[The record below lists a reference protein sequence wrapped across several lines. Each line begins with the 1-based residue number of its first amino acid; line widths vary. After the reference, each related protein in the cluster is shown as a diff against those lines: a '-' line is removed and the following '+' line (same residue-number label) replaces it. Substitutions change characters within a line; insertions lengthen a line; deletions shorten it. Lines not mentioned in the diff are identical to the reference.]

1 MLLAFILC
9 FSTLPMTAFA
19 QEAVQEADVV
29 TEQAG
34 PAAEQEEQQQEE
46 AEAAAAPGAETPADK
61 STTAAAPGTED
72 SPAGEA
78 PDTVKTSVES
88 VSDSDAG
95 TQDTGADDEKK
106 ATVQKVQALIDALP
120 ETVTED
126 NAESVSAQLE
136 AIAEAMESLTEE
148 QIAELDMEHLYAIS
162 EAMSAPMT
170 VEEGEH
176 THFLCGKD
184 TCNGVGGHTEESMT
198 TFTHK
203 LWMDGNTL
211 MEDDKEVQKSNISNK
226 AFSGIGYALS
236 TGNYYLENSI
246 TLESPLYF
254 GDASEK
260 NVNLCLNG
268 NTITANGDF
277 DAVILYR
284 GNGHRVAFSLTDCK
298 NTGEIT
304 HSEEKNGCGVY
315 VYSSTRAK
323 FNMYGGSIT
332 GNNGHVTSSNTSTPG
347 GGGVYM
353 NCPNNMENDGGYFQM
368 YGGTIKDNSAT
379 NGGGVYMCNNVGNI
393 FKMYDGS
400 ITGNTAAEKGGGV
413 YSEGGTITMTGGRIE
428 RNNASQGGGMYESGG
443 SSVYFTMSGGNITD
457 NTATDKGGGVYVSEG
472 GNFKLNGSV
481 QITGN
486 TKNSAANNV
495 ELAAGKTITIL
506 SGLTDGASIGVTTEK
521 TPEKGDYSKVASGAE
536 GYSLT
541 EEDVK
546 HFFSDVDQENYTIKC
561 AGNKLILTNTEDST
575 LHHHPICGKICTH
588 MNADGTL
595 QHEDVYWEA
604 TSTLSDS
611 MPAGYYYLTQDVPLT
626 KSWYPAEGM
635 VLDLN
640 GHDIIMNANYNVIE
654 INNPGTFTLSDC
666 KNDDN
671 AYGKITHGE
680 NHTGGGIRLATAI
693 YRNYTNSFI
702 MYGGSITENTG
713 SYPGVYLEYNSYRPR
728 TFTMYGGEITNN
740 TNKGNNY
747 KGGGVYVAS
756 SNTFVMKGGKITG
769 NTTATSGGGVY
780 VDKQSNKQGEF
791 IVSGDAKI
799 TGNYKTDDTTA
810 DNVYLQSNTNGIQA
824 YIKVNGALS
833 DNASIGVSAGTIDA
847 SSYKIVA
854 QGSNYTLTKDD
865 LNHFNSDVTG
875 YTSQL
880 VDNSIAFTNGTLHE
894 HKICGKTDCN
904 EGHSNALWIPLTY
917 DADTK
922 TLKYGATEASRETK
936 ETPTE
941 HYIYTLPAGNYYLAE
956 NIELDGSISIS
967 GNVNICLN
975 GNTISTNKYCYGV
988 FYFKNYKLT
997 VCDCQDT
1004 GKILVANTENG
1015 KSVAVQISK
1024 SNASFDLYGGTIS
1037 GGYTGVYT
1045 NCPVRLYGGTIE
1057 GNTWGVQLFET
1068 TLTIGG
1074 DAKVTGNTTN
1084 VILKK
1089 DQTITIDSSLTK
1101 DARIGI
1107 TTSAVPTENT
1117 SVQIAT
1123 GAINSDLDYST
1134 IFIPDVKNQNYVVSK
1149 DEDGNL
1155 YLGIHQHSWKATAKA
1170 HVITF
1175 TCSADGCYLEKNF
1188 AYTVALDAANSTY
1201 SGIEKKATV
1210 IKTYN
1215 DSDDLGLPT
1224 IPAITYQKYNG
1235 TKYIDIEGTPKDA
1248 GTYLAILEI
1257 TNSDNTT
1264 ATAVL
1269 EYSISKAPLTVTAN
1283 NNEITYGDNP
1293 GNKGVSY
1300 SGFVNNEDAGVLG
1313 GTLNYT
1319 YSYEQ
1324 YDNVGDAYTITP
1336 AGLTS
1341 DNYDITYV
1349 PGTLKVNQ
1357 LEAKLA
1363 WENTANRTYG
1373 DGKGDVTAKVTNL
1386 VNNDVIDVT
1395 VSGGDTLTAGTHT
1408 ATAMG
1413 LTGDKADNYTL
1424 PANVTREYEIGF
1436 MAQKLTFAT
1445 SGDVTKTYG
1454 DDAFANA
1461 ATNDRADGSKVTYS
1475 SSDPFVAEVDADGK
1489 VTIKGAGTATITA
1502 SAVAVD
1508 GKYSVG
1514 NAEYTLIVNRKELTA
1529 EDLEFTTDALITK
1542 KYDGTIDCTTATV
1555 KMKDSAIVNADDM
1568 VPTVTGTYA
1577 YNSANVNDA
1586 KTVTFTSEE
1595 TITRN
1600 YILPAGLTVKHAA
1613 SISKADQAPITITS
1627 TSAAYG
1633 TDLTLTVD
1641 GGSGNGALTY
1651 TVENGTGAAMISG
1664 STLRPVRAGQ
1674 VTVTVK
1680 KSGGDNYNDVT
1691 SSVTITINKG
1701 TYTGTVGKTVNI
1713 IKNRSTAQTGTLKA
1727 ADFFLGK
1734 PVPDGA
1740 VISNTEG
1747 GVDSDVVADMVLN
1760 ATAGEF
1766 SYTSAANI
1774 TSTTDQTCTVTISS
1788 TNYKDIT
1795 ATLTF
1800 HPTDRATVTIDG
1812 LTYTDKIYDGKAM
1825 EPEGTLKVSGD
1836 KVPVSELEVKYEGTG
1851 NTAYNSTTAPK
1862 DAGTYQV
1869 TYKVGENNENYTGEV
1884 TYTFT
1889 ISQKNV
1895 TKDMIG
1901 AIAAQEYTGSAITPE
1916 LVVMDGGVALS
1927 LGTDFDLKYDNNTNA
1942 GTATLTITGKGNYK
1956 GTADKTFTIER
1967 KDIAG
1972 AVIELEQS
1980 EFSYNGSTQTVKIK
1994 SVTVG
1999 GRTLASGDYS
2009 IINGSDMFM
2018 SAKDSIPLKIEGRG
2032 NYTGTATTTWKI
2044 TKIDPVLD
2052 NFVVTSDL
2060 STAQT
2065 YDGTPKAVTVQTNAV
2080 IGMGEVKVY
2089 YEGTSG
2095 TTYTRSET
2103 APTNAGSYKVILNV
2117 AEGTNYKA
2125 ATDLTKDDW
2134 AFTIQPATL
2143 TVTPTAG
2150 QSKTYGD
2157 RDPVAFSYEVSGE
2170 KFNDKP
2176 VFTGTLGR
2184 AEGKDAGTYAITL
2197 GTLALKD
2204 GANFLAKNYTL
2215 VLDKTTVNFTINPK
2229 ILHRTDLEP
2238 LGSTVTKVYDGT
2250 TKVNE
2255 LNVVVDSDSMAAGDA
2270 EIKVT
2275 GTAVYNSA
2283 NVADAKSV
2291 IFTPDAITT
2300 GNYRLAATEQLEVS
2314 GMLSVAI
2321 RPATITVT
2329 PDAGQTKIYG
2339 EKDNLTYT
2347 YTGAISGE
2355 TPLFT
2360 GALGRETGE
2369 NVGSYVI
2376 KQGTLALMD
2385 NSDGKFSAG
2394 NYTLK
2399 VSDTP
2404 VNFVINRAT
2413 AEIKVEDKT
2422 LVKNGV
2428 AVDISKWASFN
2439 NTDAGAK
2446 LTYTLVDTP
2455 AGISLTEDNLLKAE
2469 NADTTAE
2476 SFHIMVTADA
2486 TTNYTAPAPQTIKVT
2501 VVKKADAGV
2510 KFDAPTSKTYG
2521 DADFT
2526 LQASTV
2532 AADNGTWSWTSS
2544 NEAIL
2549 KIVSGENTAA
2559 PVIRVVKAD
2568 ATGATL
2574 TATYISDAY
2583 YGMASVIIT
2592 VNPKTLTA
2600 AMIGEVESQEY
2611 NGGAIMPTP
2620 EVKDGEAILT
2630 PGGDFEFGY
2639 SGNTN
2644 AGTATLTITGKGNYT
2659 GIAEKKFTI
2668 EPKNIESAI
2677 IVLGGLNRPYT
2688 GEEQTVE
2695 IVSVTLPDGDGV
2707 NLERDIDYTVKD
2719 NSNTATDVAKIV
2731 LTIEGMGNYT
2741 GTAEKTWAIT
2751 KAAPELGN
2759 FDVTPDLSQKQ
2770 IYNGNQQKVTAVHKN
2785 GVNGMGEVKVYYE
2798 GTDGTTYTRSETA
2811 PTNAG
2816 SYKVILTVA
2825 EGTNYTAAE
2834 IEAGTLTIEKAT
2846 LKVEDITEFF
2856 EYTKTGAQTINLAE
2870 LVPGATNY
2878 ALGTAAGDIGVL
2890 SEAITIDETAGLM
2903 KFALSALTKDNVDNK
2918 VTVPVTITSENYED
2932 VTVNVIIYI
2941 SPEYRIIDGAN
2952 SSWTQNTSGT
2962 VVIRGDGAYVD
2973 FRKVKVDGK
2982 VIDRAN
2988 YEVNEGST
2996 IITLKA
3002 EYLKTLA
3009 EGSHTFAIVWRN
3021 GIAGTNFT
3029 VAANTSGNNSGNNS
3043 NNNDSNHGSDNSGS
3057 NDSGNTAGAAA
3068 NTAAASAQELDKVPA
3083 TGDPFGIWLTLFA
3096 ISLTGL
3102 AGMLARRKKN

>member
-1 MLLAFILC
+1 MKKRVLSMLLAFILC

-19 QEAVQEADVV
+19 QKAVQEADVA
-29 TEQAG
+29 TEQEEQQAAA
-34 PAAEQEEQQQEE
+34 PAAELEEQQQEE

-61 STTAAAPGTED
+61 SI
-72 SPAGEA
+72 PAG
-78 PDTVKTSVES
+78 DES
-88 VSDSDAG
+88 ISDNNAG
-95 TQDTGADDEKK
+95 TQDTGAGDEKK
-106 ATVQKVQALIDALP
+106 AAVQKVQALIDALP
-120 ETVTED
+120 ETVTVE

-170 VEEGEH
+170 VAEQH
-176 THFLCGKD
+176 THCICGKEHHGIGD
-184 TCNGVGGHTEESMT
+184 HKADSQV
-198 TFTHK
+198 TFTK
-203 LWMDGNTL
+203 LWMDNDTL
-211 MEDDKEVQKSNISNK
+211 KMGDTELTATTITDKNSIRQGKMCYVLP
-226 AFSGIGYALS
+226 A
-236 TGNYYLENSI
+236 GNYYLGTDI
-246 TLESPLYF
+246 KLGYPIYI
-254 GDASEK
+254 ASNGASSECPYSMDVK
-260 NVNLCLNG
+260 LCLNG
-268 NTITANGDF
+268 KTLTAKGDF
-277 DAVILYR
+277 DAIVCSS
-284 GNGHRVAFSLTDCK
+284 VVSKTTFTLTDCQQ
-298 NTGEIT
+298 TAGTIT
-304 HSEEKNGCGVY
+304 HAANKTGSGVLLYSNGNG
-315 VYSSTRAK
+315 TR
-323 FNMYGGSIT
+323 FNMYGGSLTHNTAERGGGVNIVA
-332 GNNGHVTSSNTSTPG
+332 NGDGGIFNLYGGVISDNEANDA
-347 GGGVYM
+347 GGGVYI
-353 NCPNNMENDGGYFQM
+353 DG
-368 YGGTIKDNSAT
+368 
-379 NGGGVYMCNNVGNI
+379 
-393 FKMYDGS
+393 
-400 ITGNTAAEKGGGV
+400 
-413 YSEGGTITMTGGRIE
+413 
-428 RNNASQGGGMYESGG
+428 RNA
-443 SSVYFTMSGGNITD
+443 
-457 NTATDKGGGVYVSEG
+457 
-472 GNFKLNGSV
+472 
-481 QITGN
+481 
-486 TKNSAANNV
+486 
-495 ELAAGKTITIL
+495 
-506 SGLTDGASIGVTTEK
+506 
-521 TPEKGDYSKVASGAE
+521 
-536 GYSLT
+536 
-541 EEDVK
+541 
-546 HFFSDVDQENYTIKC
+546 
-561 AGNKLILTNTEDST
+561 
-575 LHHHPICGKICTH
+575 
-588 MNADGTL
+588 
-595 QHEDVYWEA
+595 
-604 TSTLSDS
+604 
-611 MPAGYYYLTQDVPLT
+611 
-626 KSWYPAEGM
+626 
-635 VLDLN
+635 
-640 GHDIIMNANYNVIE
+640 
-654 INNPGTFTLSDC
+654 
-666 KNDDN
+666 
-671 AYGKITHGE
+671 
-680 NHTGGGIRLATAI
+680 
-693 YRNYTNSFI
+693 
-702 MYGGSITENTG
+702 
-713 SYPGVYLEYNSYRPR
+713 

-740 TNKGNNY
+740 TAGTDGGGVSAASAKTVMNGGSITGNTAAKGGGASVGCHSSAYFYMNGGEIKNNKASEN
-747 KGGGVYVAS
+747 GGGVYVYWSYSYLHLSGEVNINGNTSTDSKADNVYLSKDTTIIIDNNLATDSLIGVTTEKIPQNGDFTKVAVGTTNYSLTEADRQCFTSDAGGQYVLEKLGDHVILKNSNDTTLHHHPICGKICSHGKGDSIEHTDVYWEGVSTLNDRMPAGYYYLTGDVTLNTSWTPQGDIVLDLNGHNITMNGEGCVINQGYSGTFTLTDCKGNADKYGKVTHGNNIVGGGISNTSSMSDSNFVMYGGSITGNTGHGVFLQYKQS
-756 SNTFVMKGGKITG
+756 SNRSFTMYGGEITG
-769 NTTATSGGGVY
+769 NTTTSGGGVY
-780 VDKQSNKQGEF
+780 VGCGNTFTMKGGIITGNKAEQNGGGVYVAVNDDKWKTPGVFN
-791 IVSGDAKI
+791 VSGDAQI
-799 TGNYKTDDTTA
+799 TGNYKTDDSTA
-810 DNVYLQSNTNGIQA
+810 DNVYLQSDTNGRHACIN
-824 YIKVNGALS
+824 VDGALS
-833 DNASIGVSAGTIDA
+833 GNASIGVSAGTIDV

-865 LNHFNSDVTG
+865 LNHFNSDVAG

-917 DADTK
+917 NADTA
-922 TLKYGATEASRETK
+922 TLKYGTTEASRETTTK
-936 ETPTE
+936 PTE
-941 HYIYTLPAGNYYLAE
+941 HYIYTLPAGNYYLAQDITLE
-956 NIELDGSISIS
+956 GSISIS
-967 GNVNICLN
+967 GNVNICLD
-975 GNTISTNKYCYGV
+975 GHTISTNKYCRGV
-988 FYFKNYKLT
+988 FYFANYKLT
-997 VCDCQDT
+997 VCDCKNT
-1004 GKILVANTENG
+1004 GKISVINTKDGRSE
-1015 KSVAVQISK
+1015 AVQISK
-1024 SNASFDLYGGTIS
+1024 SSASFDLYGGTIS
-1037 GGYTGVYT
+1037 GGYSGVYT
-1045 NCPVRLYGGTIE
+1045 NGPVGLYGGTIK
-1057 GNTWGVQLFET
+1057 GNKQGVTLYKT

-1074 DAKVTGNTTN
+1074 DAKVIGNTDEN
-1084 VILKK
+1084 VMLQ
-1089 DQTITIDSSLTK
+1089 DTQTITIANSLTEH
-1101 DARIGI
+1101 ARIGI
-1107 TTSAVPTENT
+1107 TTSTEPTEDK
-1117 SVQIAT
+1117 SIRFAT
-1123 GAINSDLDYST
+1123 GETNTNLDYSK

-1149 DEDGNL
+1149 GEDGNL
-1155 YLGIHQHSWKATAKA
+1155 YLGIHQHSWKATANA
-1170 HVITF
+1170 NVITF

-1201 SGIEKKATV
+1201 SGIEKIATV
-1210 IKTYN
+1210 IKN
-1215 DSDDLGLPT
+1215 DNYSDDLGLPT

-1235 TKYIDIEGTPKDA
+1235 TKYIDIEGTPKDV
-1248 GTYLAILEI
+1248 GTYLAKLTIQG
-1257 TNSDNTT
+1257 SDEQT

-1283 NNEITYGDNP
+1283 NNEITYGNSPD
-1293 GNKGVSY
+1293 NKGVSY

-1363 WENTANRTYG
+1363 WENTADRTYG
-1373 DGKGDVTAKVTNL
+1373 DRKGNVTAKVTNL

-1408 ATAMG
+1408 ATATG

-1489 VTIKGAGTATITA
+1489 VTIKGAGTAIITA
-1502 SAVAVD
+1502 SAQKVE

-1586 KTVTFTSEE
+1586 KTVTFTSKE

-1627 TSAAYG
+1627 TSATYG

-1651 TVENGTGAAMISG
+1651 TVGNGTGAATISG

-1747 GVDSDVVADMVLN
+1747 GVDSDVLADMVLN

-1766 SYTSAANI
+1766 SYTSAVNI

-1851 NTAYNSTTAPK
+1851 NTAYNSTTAPR

-1916 LVVMDGGVALS
+1916 FVVKDGGVALI

-1972 AVIELEQS
+1972 AVIKLEQS
-1980 EFSYNGSTQTVKIK
+1980 ELCYNGSTQTVKIE

-1999 GRTLASGDYS
+1999 GKTLASGDYS
-2009 IINGSDMFM
+2009 IVNGSDMFM
-2018 SAKDSIPLKIEGRG
+2018 SAKDSIPLTIEGRG

-2052 NFVVTSDL
+2052 NFVVTPDL
-2060 STAQT
+2060 STEQT
-2065 YDGTPKAVTVQTNAV
+2065 YDGNPKAVTVQTKDV
-2080 IGMGEVKVY
+2080 IGMGAVKVY
-2089 YEGTSG
+2089 YEGTDK

-2125 ATDLTKDDW
+2125 T
-2134 AFTIQPATL
+2134 
-2143 TVTPTAG
+2143 
-2150 QSKTYGD
+2150 S
-2157 RDPVAFSYEVSGE
+2157 
-2170 KFNDKP
+2170 
-2176 VFTGTLGR
+2176 
-2184 AEGKDAGTYAITL
+2184 
-2197 GTLALKD
+2197 
-2204 GANFLAKNYTL
+2204 
-2215 VLDKTTVNFTINPK
+2215 
-2229 ILHRTDLEP
+2229 
-2238 LGSTVTKVYDGT
+2238 
-2250 TKVNE
+2250 
-2255 LNVVVDSDSMAAGDA
+2255 
-2270 EIKVT
+2270 
-2275 GTAVYNSA
+2275 
-2283 NVADAKSV
+2283 
-2291 IFTPDAITT
+2291 
-2300 GNYRLAATEQLEVS
+2300 
-2314 GMLSVAI
+2314 
-2321 RPATITVT
+2321 
-2329 PDAGQTKIYG
+2329 
-2339 EKDNLTYT
+2339 
-2347 YTGAISGE
+2347 AIS
-2355 TPLFT
+2355 
-2360 GALGRETGE
+2360 
-2369 NVGSYVI
+2369 
-2376 KQGTLALMD
+2376 
-2385 NSDGKFSAG
+2385 
-2394 NYTLK
+2394 
-2399 VSDTP
+2399 
-2404 VNFVINRAT
+2404 VNFVITKAT
-2413 AEIKVEDKT
+2413 PEITVGDKT

-2439 NTDAGAK
+2439 NTDTDAK
-2446 LTYTLVDTP
+2446 LVYTLVGAP
-2455 AGISLTEDNLLKAE
+2455 AGISLTGDNLLMAE
-2469 NADTTAE
+2469 NAATTAQ
-2476 SFHIMVTADA
+2476 SFNIKVTADA
-2486 TTNYTAPAPQTIKVT
+2486 TANFT
-2501 VVKKADAGV
+2501 VPEEKQFTVQVVEKADAGV
-2510 KFDAPTSKTYG
+2510 KIDAPTSKTYG

-2544 NEAIL
+2544 NESIL
-2549 KIVSGENTAA
+2549 KIVSGAETAA

-2583 YGMASVIIT
+2583 YGMASVTIT
-2592 VNPKTLTA
+2592 VNPKTVTA
-2600 AMIGEVESQEY
+2600 AMIGEMKSREY

-2719 NSNTATDVAKIV
+2719 NSNTATDAAKIV

-2741 GTAEKTWAIT
+2741 GTAEKTWEIT

-2798 GTDGTTYTRSETA
+2798 GTSGTAYTRSETA

-2834 IEAGTLTIEKAT
+2834 IEAGTLTIEKT
-2846 LKVEDITEFF
+2846 TFEVEDVTEFF
-2856 EYTKTGAQTINLAE
+2856 EYTKTGAQTIDLAE

-2903 KFALSALTKDNVDNK
+2903 KFTLSALTKDNVDNK

-2952 SSWTQNTSGT
+2952 SSWTQNTDGT
-2962 VVIRGDGAYVD
+2962 VVIRGDGEFNRFHA
-2973 FRKVKVDGK
+2973 VKVDGK
-2982 VIDRAN
+2982 VIDRTN
-2988 YEVNEGST
+2988 YEAKEGST

-3002 EYLKTLA
+3002 EYLKTLST
-3009 EGSHTFAIVWRN
+3009 GSHTFAIVWNN

-3043 NNNDSNHGSDNSGS
+3043 NNNDSNHGSDNSGN

>member
-1 MLLAFILC
+1 M
-9 FSTLPMTAFA
+9 
-19 QEAVQEADVV
+19 
-29 TEQAG
+29 TEQKK
-34 PAAEQEEQQQEE
+34 
-46 AEAAAAPGAETPADK
+46 AEAAATPGEETSSDKK
-61 STTAAAPGTED
+61 STT
-72 SPAGEA
+72 AGEA
-78 PDTVKTSVES
+78 PDTVKPSAES
-88 VSDSDAG
+88 VSDNDPG

-106 ATVQKVQALIDALP
+106 AAVQKVQALINALP
-120 ETVTED
+120 ETVTVE

-170 VEEGEH
+170 VAEGEH

-211 MEDDKEVQKSNISNK
+211 MQDDVVVKESNISNK

-246 TLESPLYF
+246 TLQHPLYF

-284 GNGHRVAFSLTDCK
+284 DNGYRVAFSLTDCK

-315 VYSSTRAK
+315 VYSSSRAK
-323 FNMYGGSIT
+323 FNMYGGAIT
-332 GNNGHVTSSNTSTPG
+332 GNKGHVTSSKNPTFG

-353 NCPNNMENDGGYFQM
+353 NCPNNMEKYGGYFQM
-368 YGGTIKDNSAT
+368 YGGTIQGNSAT
-379 NGGGVYMCNNVGNI
+379 NGGGVYMCSNVGNI

-443 SSVYFTMSGGNITD
+443 FTMSGGSITA

-486 TKNSAANNV
+486 TKDSAANNV
-495 ELAAGKTITIL
+495 ELAAGKTITIQ

-521 TPEKGDYSKVASGAE
+521 TPENGDYSNIASGEE

-546 HFFSDVDQENYTIKC
+546 HFFSDVDQEKYTIKC
-561 AGNKLILTNTEDST
+561 AGNKLILMNTGDNSI
-575 LHHHPICGKICTH
+575 HRHPICGKICTH
-588 MNADGTL
+588 KNADGTS

-611 MPAGYYYLTQDVPLT
+611 MPAGYYYLTQDVTLT
-626 KSWYPAEGM
+626 RSWYPAAGM

-640 GHDIIMNANYNVIE
+640 GHDIIMNADYNVIE

-666 KNDDN
+666 KDDDN

-680 NHTGGGIRLATAI
+680 NHTGGGIRLASPI
-693 YRNYTNSFI
+693 YYNYANSFI
-702 MYGGSITENTG
+702 MYGGSITGNTG
-713 SYPGVYLEYNSYRPR
+713 SYPGVYLKYNNYTPR

-740 TNKGNNY
+740 KNTSTSDSY
-747 KGGGVYVAS
+747 KGGGVYVACGI
-756 SNTFVMKGGKITG
+756 TFIMKGGKITG

-791 IVSGDAKI
+791 IVSGDAHI
-799 TGNYKTDDTTA
+799 TGNYKTDGTTA

-847 SSYKIVA
+847 NSYKIVA

-865 LNHFNSDVTG
+865 LNHFNSDVAG

-917 DADTK
+917 DANTK
-922 TLKYGATEASRETK
+922 TLKYGATEANRVQETL
-936 ETPTE
+936 PTT
-941 HYIYTLPAGNYYLAE
+941 HYVYTLPAGNYYLAQDITLE
-956 NIELDGSISIS
+956 GSINIS
-967 GNVNICLN
+967 GNVNICLD
-975 GNTISTNKYCYGV
+975 GHTISTNKYCHGV
-988 FYFKNYKLT
+988 FYFADYKLT
-997 VCDCQDT
+997 VCDCENK
-1004 GKILVANTENG
+1004 GKILVANTGEM
-1015 KSVAVQISK
+1015 KSVAVNIRNS
-1024 SNASFDLYGGTIS
+1024 SASFDLYGGTIS
-1037 GGYTGVYT
+1037 GGYSGVYT
-1045 NCPVRLYGGTIE
+1045 NGPVGLYGGTIE
-1057 GNTWGVQLFET
+1057 GNKQGVTLYKT

-1074 DAKVTGNTTN
+1074 DAKVIGNTDEN
-1084 VILKK
+1084 VMLQ
-1089 DQTITIDSSLTK
+1089 DTQTITIANSLTEH
-1101 DARIGI
+1101 ARIGI
-1107 TTSAVPTENT
+1107 TTSTEPTEDK
-1117 SVQIAT
+1117 SIRFAT
-1123 GAINSDLDYST
+1123 GETNTNLDYSK

-1149 DEDGNL
+1149 GEDGNL
-1155 YLGIHQHSWKATAKA
+1155 YLGIHQHSWKATANA
-1170 HVITF
+1170 NVITF

-1201 SGIEKKATV
+1201 SGIEKIATV
-1210 IKTYN
+1210 IKN
-1215 DSDDLGLPT
+1215 DNYSDDLGLPT

-1235 TKYIDIEGTPKDA
+1235 TKYIDIEGTPKDV
-1248 GTYLAILEI
+1248 GTYLAKLTIQG
-1257 TNSDNTT
+1257 SDEQT

-1283 NNEITYGDNP
+1283 NNEITYGNSPD
-1293 GNKGVSY
+1293 NKGVSY

-1363 WENTANRTYG
+1363 WENTADRTYG
-1373 DGKGDVTAKVTNL
+1373 DRKGNVTAKVTNL

-1395 VSGGDTLTAGTHT
+1395 ISGGDTLTAGTHT
-1408 ATAMG
+1408 ATATG
-1413 LTGDKADNYTL
+1413 LTGDKAGNYKL
-1424 PANVTREYEIGF
+1424 PVNVTREYEIGF

-1454 DDAFANA
+1454 DDTFANA

-1475 SSDPFVAEVDADGK
+1475 SSDPFVAEVDAAGK
-1489 VTIKGAGTATITA
+1489 VTIKGAGTAIITA
-1502 SAVAVD
+1502 SAKEVE
-1508 GKYSVG
+1508 GKYSAG

-1586 KTVTFTSEE
+1586 KTVTFTSKE

-1627 TSAAYG
+1627 TSATYG

-1651 TVENGTGAAMISG
+1651 TVENGTGAATISG

-1740 VISNTEG
+1740 VISDTEG
-1747 GVDSDVVADMVLN
+1747 GVDSAVVAKMVLN

-1825 EPEGTLKVSGD
+1825 EPEGTLTVSGD
-1836 KVPVSELEVKYEGTG
+1836 KVPVNKLEVTYAGTG
-1851 NTAYNSTTAPK
+1851 NTTYNSSDAPK
-1862 DAGTYQV
+1862 DAGTYKV
-1869 TYKVGENNENYTGEV
+1869 TYKVPDSNEDYTGEKM
-1884 TYTFT
+1884 YTFT
-1889 ISQKNV
+1889 IHSKMV

-1901 AIAAQEYTGSAITPE
+1901 SIDAQTYTGNSITPE
-1916 LVVMDGGVALS
+1916 PVVKDGEVTLVSGK
-1927 LGTDFDLKYDNNTNA
+1927 DFDFSYDKNINA
-1942 GTATLTITGKGNYK
+1942 GENTATVTINGKGNYT
-1956 GTADKTFTIER
+1956 GIASQTFTISP
-1967 KDIAG
+1967 KDITG

-1980 EFSYNGSTQTVKIK
+1980 ELPYNGSTQTVKIQ
-1994 SVTVG
+1994 SVTVS
-1999 GRTLASGDYS
+1999 GRTLTSGDYS

-2018 SAKDSIPLKIEGRG
+2018 SAKDSIPLMIEGKG

-2044 TKIDPVLD
+2044 AKVDPGLD
-2052 NFVVTSDL
+2052 NFVVTPDF

-2065 YDGTPKAVTVQTNAV
+2065 YDGTPKAVTVQTKDV
-2080 IGMGEVKVY
+2080 IGMGAVKVY
-2089 YEGTSG
+2089 YEGSYG

-2103 APTNAGSYKVILNV
+2103 APTNAGNYKVILAV
-2117 AEGTNYKA
+2117 AEGTNYRAKEIQAGILTIDKA
-2125 ATDLTKDDW
+2125 DLT
-2134 AFTIQPATL
+2134 
-2143 TVTPTAG
+2143 
-2150 QSKTYGD
+2150 
-2157 RDPVAFSYEVSGE
+2157 
-2170 KFNDKP
+2170 
-2176 VFTGTLGR
+2176 
-2184 AEGKDAGTYAITL
+2184 
-2197 GTLALKD
+2197 
-2204 GANFLAKNYTL
+2204 
-2215 VLDKTTVNFTINPK
+2215 
-2229 ILHRTDLEP
+2229 
-2238 LGSTVTKVYDGT
+2238 
-2250 TKVNE
+2250 
-2255 LNVVVDSDSMAAGDA
+2255 
-2270 EIKVT
+2270 
-2275 GTAVYNSA
+2275 
-2283 NVADAKSV
+2283 
-2291 IFTPDAITT
+2291 
-2300 GNYRLAATEQLEVS
+2300 
-2314 GMLSVAI
+2314 
-2321 RPATITVT
+2321 
-2329 PDAGQTKIYG
+2329 
-2339 EKDNLTYT
+2339 
-2347 YTGAISGE
+2347 
-2355 TPLFT
+2355 
-2360 GALGRETGE
+2360 
-2369 NVGSYVI
+2369 
-2376 KQGTLALMD
+2376 
-2385 NSDGKFSAG
+2385 
-2394 NYTLK
+2394 
-2399 VSDTP
+2399 
-2404 VNFVINRAT
+2404 
-2413 AEIKVEDKT
+2413 VED
-2422 LVKNGV
+2422 V
-2428 AVDISKWASFN
+2428 
-2439 NTDAGAK
+2439 
-2446 LTYTLVDTP
+2446 
-2455 AGISLTEDNLLKAE
+2455 
-2469 NADTTAE
+2469 
-2476 SFHIMVTADA
+2476 
-2486 TTNYTAPAPQTIKVT
+2486 
-2501 VVKKADAGV
+2501 
-2510 KFDAPTSKTYG
+2510 
-2521 DADFT
+2521 
-2526 LQASTV
+2526 
-2532 AADNGTWSWTSS
+2532 
-2544 NEAIL
+2544 
-2549 KIVSGENTAA
+2549 
-2559 PVIRVVKAD
+2559 
-2568 ATGATL
+2568 
-2574 TATYISDAY
+2574 
-2583 YGMASVIIT
+2583 
-2592 VNPKTLTA
+2592 
-2600 AMIGEVESQEY
+2600 
-2611 NGGAIMPTP
+2611 
-2620 EVKDGEAILT
+2620 
-2630 PGGDFEFGY
+2630 
-2639 SGNTN
+2639 
-2644 AGTATLTITGKGNYT
+2644 
-2659 GIAEKKFTI
+2659 
-2668 EPKNIESAI
+2668 
-2677 IVLGGLNRPYT
+2677 
-2688 GEEQTVE
+2688 
-2695 IVSVTLPDGDGV
+2695 
-2707 NLERDIDYTVKD
+2707 
-2719 NSNTATDVAKIV
+2719 
-2731 LTIEGMGNYT
+2731 
-2741 GTAEKTWAIT
+2741 
-2751 KAAPELGN
+2751 
-2759 FDVTPDLSQKQ
+2759 
-2770 IYNGNQQKVTAVHKN
+2770 
-2785 GVNGMGEVKVYYE
+2785 
-2798 GTDGTTYTRSETA
+2798 
-2811 PTNAG
+2811 
-2816 SYKVILTVA
+2816 
-2825 EGTNYTAAE
+2825 
-2834 IEAGTLTIEKAT
+2834 
-2846 LKVEDITEFF
+2846 TEFF
-2856 EYTKTGAQTINLAE
+2856 EYTKTSAQTINIAN
-2870 LVPGATNY
+2870 LVPGARSY
-2878 ALGTAAGDIGVL
+2878 ALGTAAGDLGVL
-2890 SEAITIDETAGLM
+2890 SEAISIDATTGLM
-2903 KFALSALTKDNVDNK
+2903 KFTLSALTKGNVDNK

-2952 SSWTQNTSGT
+2952 SSWTQNTDGT
-2962 VVIRGDGAYVD
+2962 VVIRGNGEFNRFHA
-2973 FRKVKVDGK
+2973 VKVDGK
-2982 VIDRAN
+2982 VIDPAN
-2988 YEVNEGST
+2988 YDAKEGST

-3009 EGSHTFAIVWRN
+3009 TGSHTFAIVWNN

-3043 NNNDSNHGSDNSGS
+3043 NNNDSNHGSDNSGN

-3068 NTAAASAQELDKVPA
+3068 NTAVASAQELDKVPA

>member
-1 MLLAFILC
+1 MKKRVLSMLLAFILC

-19 QEAVQEADVV
+19 QKAVQEADVV

-34 PAAEQEEQQQEE
+34 PAAEQKE

-61 STTAAAPGTED
+61 SI
-72 SPAGEA
+72 PAG
-78 PDTVKTSVES
+78 DES
-88 VSDSDAG
+88 ISDNNAG

-106 ATVQKVQALIDALP
+106 AAVQKVQALIDALP

-170 VEEGEH
+170 VAEQH
-176 THFLCGKD
+176 THCICGKEHHGIGD
-184 TCNGVGGHTEESMT
+184 HKADSQV
-198 TFTHK
+198 TFTK
-203 LWMDGNTL
+203 LWMDNDTL
-211 MEDDKEVQKSNISNK
+211 KMGDTELTATTITDKNSIRQGKMCYVLP
-226 AFSGIGYALS
+226 A
-236 TGNYYLENSI
+236 GNYYLGTDI
-246 TLESPLYF
+246 KLGYPIYI
-254 GDASEK
+254 ASNGASSECPYSMDVK
-260 NVNLCLNG
+260 LCLNG
-268 NTITANGDF
+268 KTLTAIGDF
-277 DAVILYR
+277 DAIVCSS
-284 GNGHRVAFSLTDCK
+284 VVSKTTFTLTDCQQ
-298 NTGEIT
+298 TAGTIT
-304 HSEEKNGCGVY
+304 HAANKTGSGVLLYSNGNG
-315 VYSSTRAK
+315 TR
-323 FNMYGGSIT
+323 FNMYGGSLTHNTAERGGGVNIVA
-332 GNNGHVTSSNTSTPG
+332 NGDGGIFNLYGGVISDNEANDA
-347 GGGVYM
+347 GGGVYI
-353 NCPNNMENDGGYFQM
+353 DG
-368 YGGTIKDNSAT
+368 
-379 NGGGVYMCNNVGNI
+379 
-393 FKMYDGS
+393 
-400 ITGNTAAEKGGGV
+400 
-413 YSEGGTITMTGGRIE
+413 
-428 RNNASQGGGMYESGG
+428 RNA
-443 SSVYFTMSGGNITD
+443 
-457 NTATDKGGGVYVSEG
+457 
-472 GNFKLNGSV
+472 
-481 QITGN
+481 
-486 TKNSAANNV
+486 
-495 ELAAGKTITIL
+495 
-506 SGLTDGASIGVTTEK
+506 
-521 TPEKGDYSKVASGAE
+521 
-536 GYSLT
+536 
-541 EEDVK
+541 
-546 HFFSDVDQENYTIKC
+546 
-561 AGNKLILTNTEDST
+561 
-575 LHHHPICGKICTH
+575 
-588 MNADGTL
+588 
-595 QHEDVYWEA
+595 
-604 TSTLSDS
+604 
-611 MPAGYYYLTQDVPLT
+611 
-626 KSWYPAEGM
+626 
-635 VLDLN
+635 
-640 GHDIIMNANYNVIE
+640 
-654 INNPGTFTLSDC
+654 
-666 KNDDN
+666 
-671 AYGKITHGE
+671 
-680 NHTGGGIRLATAI
+680 
-693 YRNYTNSFI
+693 
-702 MYGGSITENTG
+702 
-713 SYPGVYLEYNSYRPR
+713 

-740 TNKGNNY
+740 TAGTDGGGVSAASAKTVMNGGSITGNTAAKGGGASVGCHSSAYFYMNGGEIKNNKASEN
-747 KGGGVYVAS
+747 GGGVYVYWSYSYLHLSGEVNINGNTSTDSKADNVYLSKDTTIIIDNNLATDSLIGVTTEKIPQNGDFTKVAVGTTNYSLTEADRQCFTSDAGGQYVLEKLGDHVILKNSNDTTLHHHPICGKICSHGKGDSIEHTDVYWEGVSTLNDRMPAGYYYLTGDVTLNTSWTPQGDIVLDLNGHNITMNGEGCVINQGYSGTFTLTDCKGNADKYGKVTHGNNIVGGGIYNTSSMSDSNFVMYGGSITGNTGHGVFLQYKQS
-756 SNTFVMKGGKITG
+756 SNRSFTMYGGEITG
-769 NTTATSGGGVY
+769 NTTTSGGGVY
-780 VDKQSNKQGEF
+780 VGCGNTFTMKGGIITGNKAEQNGGGVYVAVNDDKWKTPGVFN
-791 IVSGDAKI
+791 VSGDAQI
-799 TGNYKTDDTTA
+799 TGNYKTDDSTA
-810 DNVYLQSNTNGIQA
+810 DNVYLQSDTNGRHACIN
-824 YIKVNGALS
+824 VDGALS
-833 DNASIGVSAGTIDA
+833 GNASIGVSAGTIDV

-865 LNHFNSDVTG
+865 LNHFNSDVAG

-917 DADTK
+917 NADTA
-922 TLKYGATEASRETK
+922 TLKYGTTEAGRETTTK
-936 ETPTE
+936 PTE
-941 HYIYTLPAGNYYLAE
+941 HYIYTLPAGNYYLAQDITLE
-956 NIELDGSISIS
+956 GSINIS
-967 GNVNICLN
+967 GNVNICLD
-975 GNTISTNKYCYGV
+975 GHTISTNKYCHGV
-988 FYFKNYKLT
+988 FYFADYKLT
-997 VCDCQDT
+997 VCDCENK
-1004 GKILVANTENG
+1004 GKILVANTGEM
-1015 KSVAVQISK
+1015 KSVAVNIRNS
-1024 SNASFDLYGGTIS
+1024 SASFDLYGGTIS
-1037 GGYTGVYT
+1037 GGYSGVYT
-1045 NCPVRLYGGTIE
+1045 NGPVGLYGGTIE
-1057 GNTWGVQLFET
+1057 GNKQGVTLYKT

-1074 DAKVTGNTTN
+1074 DAKVIGNTDEN
-1084 VILKK
+1084 VMLQ
-1089 DQTITIDSSLTK
+1089 DTQTITIANSLTEH
-1101 DARIGI
+1101 ARIGI
-1107 TTSAVPTENT
+1107 TTSTEPTEDK
-1117 SVQIAT
+1117 SIRFAT
-1123 GAINSDLDYST
+1123 GETNTNLDYSK

-1149 DEDGNL
+1149 GEDGNL
-1155 YLGIHQHSWKATAKA
+1155 YLGIHQHSWKVAANA
-1170 HVITF
+1170 NVITF
-1175 TCSADGCYLEKNF
+1175 TCSADGCDLGENF
-1188 AYTVALDAANSTY
+1188 ATTYTVKAPADLTY
-1201 SGIEKKATV
+1201 SGSEKVATV
-1210 IKTYN
+1210 EAGEN
-1215 DSDDLGLPT
+1215 AAGLTTLPKV
-1224 IPAITYQKYNG
+1224 PDITYQKYNG
-1235 TKYIDIEGTPKDA
+1235 TEYISIEGAPKDA
-1248 GTYLAILEI
+1248 GTYRATLEI

-1264 ATAVL
+1264 ATATL
-1269 EYSISKAPLTVTAN
+1269 DYAITKAPLTVTAKDK
-1283 NNEITYGDNP
+1283 EITYGDNP
-1293 GNKGVSY
+1293 ANDGVVY
-1300 SGFVNNEDAGVLG
+1300 SGFVNGEDEKVLSG
-1313 GTLNYT
+1313 MLGYT

-1363 WENTANRTYG
+1363 WENTADRTYG
-1373 DGKGDVTAKVTNL
+1373 DRKGNVTAKVTNL

-1408 ATAMG
+1408 ATATG

-1489 VTIKGAGTATITA
+1489 VTIKGAGTAIITA
-1502 SAVAVD
+1502 SAQKVE

-1586 KTVTFTSEE
+1586 KTVTFTSKE

-1627 TSAAYG
+1627 TSATYG

-1651 TVENGTGAAMISG
+1651 TVGNGTGAATISG

-1747 GVDSDVVADMVLN
+1747 GVDSDVLADMVLN

-1766 SYTSAANI
+1766 SYTSAVNI

-1851 NTAYNSTTAPK
+1851 NTAYNSTTAPR

-1916 LVVMDGGVALS
+1916 FVVKDGGVALI

-1972 AVIELEQS
+1972 AVIKLEQS
-1980 EFSYNGSTQTVKIK
+1980 ELCYNGSTQTVKIE

-1999 GRTLASGDYS
+1999 GKTLASGDYS
-2009 IINGSDMFM
+2009 IVNGSDMFM
-2018 SAKDSIPLKIEGRG
+2018 SAKDSIPLTIEGRG

-2065 YDGTPKAVTVQTNAV
+2065 YDGTPKAVTVQTKDV
-2080 IGMGEVKVY
+2080 IGMGAVKVY
-2089 YEGTSG
+2089 YEGTDG
-2095 TTYTRSET
+2095 TIYTRSET

-2184 AEGKDAGTYAITL
+2184 AEGKDAGKYAITL

-2204 GANFLAKNYTL
+2204 GANFLAKNYKL
-2215 VLDKTTVNFTINPK
+2215 VLDETTVNFTIDPK
-2229 ILHRTDLEP
+2229 ILHSTDLNP

-2255 LNVVVDSDSMAAGDA
+2255 LNVVVDSMAAGDA

-2300 GNYRLAATEQLEVS
+2300 GNYRLAATEKLEVS
-2314 GMLSVAI
+2314 GELSVAI
-2321 RPATITVT
+2321 TPATITVT
-2329 PDAGQTKIYG
+2329 PNAGQTKIYG

-2360 GALGRETGE
+2360 GALGREAGE

-2376 KQGTLALMD
+2376 NKGMLALMD

-2413 AEIKVEDKT
+2413 PEIKVEDKT
-2422 LVKNGV
+2422 LVKNGN
-2428 AVDISKWASFN
+2428 AVDISTWASFN

-2446 LTYTLVDTP
+2446 LTYTLADTP

-2526 LQASTV
+2526 LQASATV
-2532 AADNGTWSWTSS
+2532 ADNGTWSWTSS
-2544 NEAIL
+2544 NESIL
-2549 KIVSGENTAA
+2549 KIVSGADTAE
-2559 PVIRVVKAD
+2559 PTVHVVKAD
-2568 ATGATL
+2568 ETGATL

-2583 YGMASVIIT
+2583 YGTASVKIT
-2592 VNPKTLTA
+2592 VAPKNVTG
-2600 AMIGEVESQEY
+2600 AMIGVIDSKEY
-2611 NGGAIMPTP
+2611 NGGAIQPTP
-2620 EVKDGEAILT
+2620 EVKDGETILA
-2630 PGGDFEFGY
+2630 PGRDFKFSY
-2639 SGNTN
+2639 SDNTN

-2719 NSNTATDVAKIV
+2719 NSNTATDAAKIV
-2731 LTIEGMGNYT
+2731 LTIEGKGNYT
-2741 GTAEKTWAIT
+2741 GTAEKTWEIT

-2798 GTDGTTYTRSETA
+2798 GTSGTAYTRSETA

-2834 IEAGTLTIEKAT
+2834 IEAGTLTIEKT
-2846 LKVEDITEFF
+2846 TFEVEDVTEFF
-2856 EYTKTGAQTINLAE
+2856 EYTKTGAQTIDLAE

-2952 SSWTQNTSGT
+2952 SSWTQNTDGT
-2962 VVIRGDGAYVD
+2962 VVIRGDGEFNRFHA
-2973 FRKVKVDGK
+2973 VKVDGK
-2982 VIDRAN
+2982 VIDRTN
-2988 YEVNEGST
+2988 YEAKEGST

-3002 EYLKTLA
+3002 EYLKTLST
-3009 EGSHTFAIVWRN
+3009 GSHTFAIVWNN